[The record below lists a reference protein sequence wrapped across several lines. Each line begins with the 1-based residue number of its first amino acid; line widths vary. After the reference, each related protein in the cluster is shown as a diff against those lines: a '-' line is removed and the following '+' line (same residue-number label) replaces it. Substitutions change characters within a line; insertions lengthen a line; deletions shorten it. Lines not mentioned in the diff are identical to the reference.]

1 MTTPKIAYLDYMAT
15 TPVAPSVV
23 EAMLPYLTDNFG
35 NPASKNYYGHVAQA
49 AIEKAREQ
57 VARCINTDAKNII
70 FTSGATESINLA
82 LKGAANFYRKSGDH
96 IITLTTEHTA
106 TLAACKYLENNGF
119 TVTYL
124 TPMQNGLL
132 DLEKLKEALRPTTI
146 LVSICHVNNEIGVV
160 QDIEAIGALVN
171 ANGALLHID
180 AAQSIGKAVLD
191 VTTSQAALISLSAHK
206 SYGPK
211 GVGALYIRPIPRLHL
226 TPLNHGGGQEKN
238 IRSGTLATHQIV
250 GMGAAFNLMHENFK
264 QNITNVIT
272 LQRAL
277 LSGIQKLDNIKI
289 NGDLK
294 QRVPHNLSVTF
305 KGIPGELLYNC
316 LQSKIAVSSG
326 SACNS
331 HTIKVS
337 HVLTALG
344 VPFEDSNATI
354 RYSIG
359 HTTTLAEIET
369 AVECTID
376 VVNKLRS
383 NI

>member
-15 TPVAPSVV
+15 TPVLPSVV
-23 EAMLPYLTDNFG
+23 EAMLPYLTGHFG
-35 NPASKNYYGHVAQA
+35 NASSKNYYGHLAQA
-49 AIEKAREQ
+49 AIETAREQ
-57 VARCINTDAKNII
+57 VALAINTESKNII

-106 TLAACKYLENNGF
+106 TLETCKHLESNGF

-124 TPMQNGLL
+124 TPEQNGLL
-132 DLEKLKEALRPTTI
+132 DLKKLKEALRPTTI
-146 LVSICHVNNEIGVV
+146 LVSICHVNNEIGVI
-160 QDIEAIGALVN
+160 QDIEAIGKLVN
-171 ANGALLHID
+171 NNGALLHID
-180 AAQSIGKAVLD
+180 AAQSIGKAELD
-191 VTTSQAALISLSAHK
+191 VKTSQAALISLSAHK

-211 GVGALYIRPIPRLHL
+211 GVGALYIRPLPRLHL
-226 TPLNHGGGQEKN
+226 TPLNHGGGQEKSM
-238 IRSGTLATHQIV
+238 RSGTLATHQIV
-250 GMGAAFNLMHENFK
+250 GMGEAFKLMQENFK
-264 QNITNVIT
+264 QNIKNVT
-272 LQRAL
+272 SLQRVL
-277 LSGIQKLDNIKI
+277 LAGLQKLDNIKI
-289 NGDLK
+289 NGDLE

-305 KGIPGELLYNC
+305 KGIPGDLLYNC

-337 HVLTALG
+337 HVLTEIG
-344 VPFEDSNATI
+344 VAFEDSNATI

-359 HTTTLAEIET
+359 HTTTLTEIET
-369 AVECTID
+369 AVEYTIE
-376 VVNKLRS
+376 VVNNLRR